1 MKDETNPTFKKSLS
15 NILKALLFAF
25 IVGLLSVLIILP
37 ILNIIFGYS
46 FYDYNVVISFII
58 GGIIALF
65 YCTFIILDKLE
76 SIVKESNN

>member
-1 MKDETNPTFKKSLS
+1 MKEETNPIFKKSLL
-15 NILKALLFAF
+15 NILKALLFTF
-25 IVGLLSVLIILP
+25 LVGLFSVLIILP

-58 GGIIALF
+58 GGIFASF

-76 SIVKESNN
+76 SIVNKSDN